1 MSDDAFVH
9 CENLVRT
16 HDKDRYLASLFAP
29 ATRRRFL
36 WALYAFDL
44 EIGRVKY
51 LVNEPMAGI
60 IRLQWWRDAVN
71 GLRTEE
77 AAAHPVMRALFETA
91 RDTGVDLTP
100 LAGAV
105 DARQDELQGEPP
117 VKAASAIFSFAAR
130 LLGADGEAIAAVADD
145 AGRAVTL
152 IAEPEQTR
160 AAYRAFRARLA
171 DVPEAAL
178 PAFLTVALVPLKL
191 KQAEPSQ
198 WRRQIA
204 LARAAWFGFPKL

>member
-1 MSDDAFVH
+1 MSSETFVH

-91 RDTGVDLTP
+91 HDTSANLTP
-100 LAGAV
+100 LALAV
-105 DARQDELQGEPP
+105 DARQNELQGKSPAK
-117 VKAASAIFSFAAR
+117 VASTIFSFAAR
-130 LLGADGEAIAAVADD
+130 LLGAESEVIAAIADD
-145 AGRAVTL
+145 AGKAVTL
-152 IAEPEQTR
+152 IGEPEQART
-160 AAYRAFRARLA
+160 AYGTFRAQIDA
-171 DVPEAAL
+171 VPDTAM

-191 KQAEPSQ
+191 RQTEPSQ